1 MNFPNQQLNEAEF
14 HLQVRKI
21 QHCPSSMHRM
31 TLLRASLLLNII
43 IRITG
48 ANEEDIDKAIDNKD
62 MNKLVDYILDG
73 EADKLRDRSSDDEE
87 VQELINGVPKFEVNL
102 FTDWRL

>member
-1 MNFPNQQLNEAEF
+1 MVQLIVLF
-14 HLQVRKI
+14 VLCISVHIVCI
-21 QHCPSSMHRM
+21 S
-31 TLLRASLLLNII
+31 
-43 IRITG
+43 ITG

-87 VQELINGVPKFEVNL
+87 VQELINGVPKFEVSWNK
-102 FTDWRL
+102 T

>member
-1 MNFPNQQLNEAEF
+1 MAEF
-14 HLQVRKI
+14 LLQVWNTPKI
-21 QHCPSSMHRM
+21 LIATSDTFLYFVLLINKSS
-31 TLLRASLLLNII
+31 LI
-43 IRITG
+43 IRILG

-87 VQELINGVPKFEVNL
+87 VQELINGVPKFEVN
-102 FTDWRL
+102 